1 MRKLDPA
8 SAADATRPEIPELAA
23 RQAVCAA
30 LALGILAIAARLAMI
45 W

>member
-1 MRKLDPA
+1 MNRFDPA
-8 SAADATRPEIPELAA
+8 AADQARHAIRDIAA

-30 LALGILAIAARLAMI
+30 LALGILAIAVRIAAI